1 MDRIKELLFE
11 NIALLNETIKQE
23 KVEKAMP
30 TRMFNILFRKNL
42 VRMKKCHL
50 I

>member
-11 NIALLNETIKQE
+11 NITVLNETIKKE
-23 KVEKAMP
+23 KIEKAMP
-30 TRMFNILFRKNL
+30 TRIFNILFRKNL
-42 VRMKKCHL
+42 VRMKNV